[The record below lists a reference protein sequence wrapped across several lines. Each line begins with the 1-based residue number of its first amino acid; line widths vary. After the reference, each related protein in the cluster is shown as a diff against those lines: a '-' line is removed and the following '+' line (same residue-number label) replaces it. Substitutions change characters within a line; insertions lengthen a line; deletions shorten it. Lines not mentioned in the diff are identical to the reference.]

1 MLVTLLVSHL
11 GIGPNFGS
19 SAHIPSTG
27 FVLMHFSMA
36 SLNVSSVRNC
46 CVSSFTLMLLLFL
59 LLSFLLAF
67 PFSAQSAPFPR
78 DKEES
83 TRRTSSARRRERRER
98 RELPEDAKEEDGPF
112 LSFLDDEEEEEEEEE
127 EDASKR

>member
-11 GIGPNFGS
+11 GMAPNFGS

-46 CVSSFTLMLLLFL
+46 VCSFALLLLFL

-67 PFSAQSAPFPR
+67 PFSAQRAPFP

-83 TRRTSSARRRERRER
+83 TRRTSSSARRRERRKR
-98 RELPEDAKEEDGPF
+98 RRLPEDDKEEEDPF
-112 LSFLDDEEEEEEEEE
+112 PSFLEEEEEE